1 MKKIIYLSILWF
13 GLWANAQ
20 TQTVSYTAHNQDIA
34 NPERGF
40 YKHTETHSGN
50 YSFLSQSQLEGYR
63 QQNITLIIRI
73 FYLESF
79 INSPISQTFL
89 NNMQTDFNTIRNSG
103 VKTIIRFAYSD
114 NNPSAEPKDAPKHII
129 LQHILQL
136 QSTIYNNRD
145 VINSLQVG
153 FIGIYGEWYTSDN
166 FGTGNSNLTT
176 QNLIDRQEVLLS
188 VLENFG
194 WDIQIQVRT
203 PRIKQNVFG
212 STPISLL
219 EAYNLTVLKARVG
232 HYNDCFLADATDY
245 GTFNNE
251 SERAYLQ
258 AETMYTVNG
267 GETCVVSEYTTCS
280 NALFRLDQYN
290 FDFLNIDYKEEV
302 IDIFQSQGCFDEIK
316 KRLGYRFELISASLS
331 PTNLVINL
339 RNTGFG
345 HLANERR
352 SYIIYRNVDTGDET
366 SLQIDGDAR
375 LWLKGTTYSITQ
387 NIPVLPAGTYDL
399 FLHLP
404 DVHHDV
410 MGLDERYSVR
420 FANQDVWEPETGYN
434 KLFLQLTVEPLSIK
448 DFVAGANSGQY
459 TIELFDMNGRKIS
472 RNDLEYLPRGIYVL
486 RRTFTTGEIETRKVA
501 L

>member
-1 MKKIIYLSILWF
+1 MKKLIIFTILVMSQ
-13 GLWANAQ
+13 LVSAQ
-20 TQTVSYTAHNQDIA
+20 TQTVSYAVHNQDIA

-50 YSFLSQSQLEGYR
+50 YTFLSASQLAGYR
-63 QQNITLIIRI
+63 AQNITLIMRI

-89 NNMQTDFNTIRNSG
+89 NNMQTDFNTIRQSG

-114 NNPSAEPKDAPKHII
+114 NDPNAEPKDATKPII
-129 LQHILQL
+129 LQHIQQL

-166 FGTGNSNLTT
+166 FGTGNSNLSA
-176 QNLIDRQEVLLS
+176 QNLIDRQQVLLS
-188 VLENFG
+188 VLDNFG

-203 PRIKQNVFG
+203 PKIKQNVFG
-212 STPISLL
+212 TIPISLL
-219 EAYNLTVLKARVG
+219 EAYNLTVLKSRVG

-258 AETMYTVNG
+258 SDSMYTVNG
-267 GETCVVSEYTTCS
+267 GETCAVSDLTSCS

-290 FDFLNIDYKEEV
+290 FDFLNLDYKEEV
-302 IDIFQSQGCFDEIK
+302 IELFQTQGCFDEIK
-316 KRLGYRFELISASLS
+316 KRLGYRFELISATLS
-331 PTNLVINL
+331 PDNLVVTL

-352 SYIIYRNVDTGDET
+352 SYIVYRNVATGNET
-366 SLQIDGDAR
+366 TLQIDGDAR

-387 NIPVLPAGTYDL
+387 NIPILPAGTYDL

-404 DVHHDV
+404 DVHHEI

-420 FANQDVWEPETGYN
+420 FANQNVWEEETGYN
-434 KLFLQLTVEPLSIK
+434 NLFLQLTVNPLSIA
-448 DFVAGANSGQY
+448 DFVSGAATGDY
-459 TIELFDMNGRKIS
+459 TLELFDMNGRDIS
-472 RNDLEYLPRGIYVL
+472 RNDVEALPRGIYIL
-486 RRTFTTGEIETRKVA
+486 RRTFKTGEVETRKVA
-501 L
+501 I